1 MRTAP
6 QCRAMAARMDR
17 RAARD
22 AAPVV
27 SAAWV
32 SMAVYWRDLARQA
45 DWQDRYAAGLV
56 PVGAPT

>member
-1 MRTAP
+1 
-6 QCRAMAARMDR
+6 MAARMDR